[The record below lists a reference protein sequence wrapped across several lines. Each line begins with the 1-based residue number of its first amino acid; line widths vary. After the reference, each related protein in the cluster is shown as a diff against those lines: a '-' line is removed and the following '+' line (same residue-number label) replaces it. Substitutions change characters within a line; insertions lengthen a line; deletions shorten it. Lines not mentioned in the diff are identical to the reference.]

1 MLLELRGKRLMGT
14 VILGYHKKP
23 ARILIDSVDDSWS
36 YCSINGR
43 ERISTVIHYSI
54 DERATGISDSRMHN
68 HAAWLFNHYYILIF
82 INYIYWNIFRGSV
95 YRLRLWNGYHDG
107 FARLDFVLLGNFPS
121 RDADQTVLDEVLSV
135 APREV
140 GRFAY
145 IGIKS
150 LTLVGF

>member
-36 YCSINGR
+36 YCSIYGR

-54 DERATGISDSRMHN
+54 DERATRISDSRMHN

-82 INYIYWNIFRGSV
+82 IHNIYWDIFRGSA
-95 YRLRLWNGYHDG
+95 YRLRLWNGYHDSLACLN
-107 FARLDFVLLGNFPS
+107 FILLSYFLA
-121 RDADQTVLDEVLSV
+121 RDADQTVLDEVLSI
-135 APREV
+135 ASREV
-140 GRFAY
+140 GRFTY

-150 LTLVGF
+150 LTLVGL